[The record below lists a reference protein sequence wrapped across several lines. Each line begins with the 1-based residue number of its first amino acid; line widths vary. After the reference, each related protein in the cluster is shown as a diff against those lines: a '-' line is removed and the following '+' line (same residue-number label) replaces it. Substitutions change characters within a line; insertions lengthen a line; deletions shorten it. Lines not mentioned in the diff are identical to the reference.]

1 MRVHLWSSFLPSQ
14 MLRDVGI
21 LTTSLKRSGTGEREN
36 DSGPAAS
43 SGGLKQS
50 FPCPSS
56 RQSTGRFVSS
66 TRANLFVCQ
75 SREEGSRVGVLRA
88 EASSSR
94 RLSTTP
100 SAPRESQEKE
110 TRRWNIKRETE
121 KDTFERERERQRERR
136 AVGQSRRGVPRR
148 RRGTARGKEK
158 GEGVQRRL
166 VVEVQIRLCAVSLR
180 GSQLRSQKSYYS
192 PVSFSDAGPSSPAVV
207 PSSSRCHQSARNA
220 TLSFEGAADPAGKK
234 NILIFT

>member
-121 KDTFERERERQRERR
+121 KDTFERERQREASGRSKSKGSPSKKKR
-136 AVGQSRRGVPRR
+136 DGERKGERRGGLEALSCRSTNQIMRRVAAGVP
-148 RRGTARGKEK
+148 ASLVEK
-158 GEGVQRRL
+158 LLQPRL
-166 VVEVQIRLCAVSLR
+166 L
-180 GSQLRSQKSYYS
+180 
-192 PVSFSDAGPSSPAVV
+192 F
-207 PSSSRCHQSARNA
+207 
-220 TLSFEGAADPAGKK
+220 
-234 NILIFT
+234 